1 MPVIRQRGLET
12 VMREAIERA
21 CDGCDAVYATYDID
35 VIDVIHAPGN
45 GGIMFGGLT
54 NSEGFVVADML
65 AGCEESPRS
74 MSSKSTRT
82 TMCRTSRR
90 SLQRLLCSSF

>member
-1 MPVIRQRGLET
+1 
-12 VMREAIERA
+12 MRY
-21 CDGCDAVYATYDID
+21 DGCDAVYATYDID

-65 AGCEESPRS
+65 AGCDKVAAFDVVEVNSNYDVSDITAKFAATVVFKFLIP
-74 MSSKSTRT
+74 K
-82 TMCRTSRR
+82 
-90 SLQRLLCSSF
+90 LFDIQQV